1 MFDREMINEN
11 KEAFFLYV
19 NGRGELS
26 AQCVIKV
33 AEKGDYLQGYSL
45 TRRAFRTFLK
55 DRVIQMFSSDQE
67 LNKVASE
74 TDFISILPPPE
85 NLHPKRIQFQFVL
98 PDLTSLINLA

>member
-55 DRVIQMFSSDQE
+55 DRVIQMFSSR
-67 LNKVASE
+67 SE
-74 TDFISILPPPE
+74 ERRVGKECDYECRSRWSPY
-85 NLHPKRIQFQFVL
+85 H
-98 PDLTSLINLA
+98 

>member
-74 TDFISILPPPE
+74 TDFISILPPP
-85 NLHPKRIQFQFVL
+85 P
-98 PDLTSLINLA
+98 PTTSP